1 MSWDDALLRLFVKTI
16 LGTLCVIG
24 VIVLYAF
31 LDLRRAA
38 RRERRRLAELCRV
51 AHIEIECPGPWL
63 GRACEVCG
71 RHPENVP

>member
-1 MSWDDALLRLFVKTI
+1 MSWDHALPLLVKGVLGGLIVVGAVCLYALLASCLE
-16 LGTLCVIG
+16 
-24 VIVLYAF
+24 
-31 LDLRRAA
+31 A

-51 AHIEIECPGPWL
+51 AHIEMGCPGPWL